1 MLKVVTLSSVL
12 GYMAQWK
19 KDLVAVTNKTKLR
32 DSCAGATIDIEVIQ
46 RQNVAAASIYR
57 GCAFLLLSTI
67 AIIYRNMECN
77 ERDQEIERL

>member
-1 MLKVVTLSSVL
+1 
-12 GYMAQWK
+12 MAQWK
-19 KDLVAVTNKTKLR
+19 KDLVTVTNKTKLR